1 MQLDFSIKSKLKWLC
16 KMAPS
21 KIRVLMP
28 NIVPLW
34 NNRFYHPMF
43 NFIRVRNEV
52 IFTYNSATFTIYK
65 PVLAHSILAI
75 AIFATHFYWFST
87 CEKSYWLGIFSRGKD
102 WWIIPLINSIW
113 LAEGVET
120 VSLEACCCLSSS
132 FKLEAIIL
140 STRRMGVKALNLA
153 TQATQMN

>member
-1 MQLDFSIKSKLKWLC
+1 MTVQNGTEQD
-16 KMAPS
+16 P
-21 KIRVLMP
+21 
-28 NIVPLW
+28 
-34 NNRFYHPMF
+34 RFNAEHSTPM
-43 NFIRVRNEV
+43 EQ
-52 IFTYNSATFTIYK
+52 
-65 PVLAHSILAI
+65 PVLPPYVQLYKSPQRGYFLPTIPLHSQFTSLYLRILFLQLQYLQHI
-75 AIFATHFYWFST
+75 YWFST

-102 WWIIPLINSIW
+102 WWIIPLVNSIW

-120 VSLEACCCLSSS
+120 VSLEACCFLSSS